1 VTFHVRDLA
10 PDYQADV
17 ASRLWG
23 RVLIDDP
30 DACWVW
36 QGPPGPKGYGVIG
49 VHHRPRY
56 VHRVSYELTAGPIPD
71 ELTIDHLCRNRL
83 CVNPDHL
90 EPVTRGENVLRGE
103 SSSAIAARRDH
114 CAKGHP
120 YDERT
125 WVSKQGKRH
134 CRTCTNERALSG
146 YHRRKAAA

>member
-1 VTFHVRDLA
+1 VTEALTPEYRDALA
-10 PDYQADV
+10 G
-17 ASRLWG
+17 RLWG
-23 RVLIDDP
+23 RTRVNGP
-30 DACWVW
+30 DQCWEW
-36 QGPPGPKGYGVIG
+36 QGYINPSGYGYIG

-56 VHRVSYELTAGPIPD
+56 THRVAYELVVGPIPD
-71 ELTIDHLCRNRL
+71 GLVIDHLCRVRH
-83 CVNPDHL
+83 CVNPSHM
-90 EPVTRGENVLRGE
+90 EPVTNRENLMRGE

-134 CRTCTNERALSG
+134 CRTCTNERAAAG